1 MNPIV
6 RVLLSSLPL
15 LAAACSQAPST
26 TVAVDEAALSSSD
39 APHEPSH
46 CAIAYE
52 EDAIIRGSVDRI
64 WDTLVDLP
72 RYSEWNPW
80 VVSAEGKIEPGAGV
94 TVQVVLNGHT
104 QKAEHVVLT
113 VNEKTDFCWRD
124 AGWNS
129 WFVYAQRCRWLTPR
143 PDGTVAYH
151 VELLLDGPIDWL
163 ADWTNG
169 TALREGLAAET
180 AALKGRVEN
189 P

>member
-6 RVLLSSLPL
+6 RAFLASLPL
-15 LAAACSQAPST
+15 WAVACSQTPPTAL
-26 TVAVDEAALSSSD
+26 AVDEAALSSSD
-39 APHEPSH
+39 TPHQPSP
-46 CAIAYE
+46 CAITYE
-52 EDAIIRGSVDRI
+52 DDAIIRGSVDRI

-80 VVSAEGKIEPGAGV
+80 VVSAEGKIEPGAAV
-94 TVQVVLNGHT
+94 TVQVVLGSHT

-113 VNEKTDFCWRD
+113 VSPKSDFCWRD

-143 PDGTVAYH
+143 ADGTVAYH

-169 TALREGLAAET
+169 KALRDGLSAET
-180 AALKGRVEN
+180 AALKARVEI